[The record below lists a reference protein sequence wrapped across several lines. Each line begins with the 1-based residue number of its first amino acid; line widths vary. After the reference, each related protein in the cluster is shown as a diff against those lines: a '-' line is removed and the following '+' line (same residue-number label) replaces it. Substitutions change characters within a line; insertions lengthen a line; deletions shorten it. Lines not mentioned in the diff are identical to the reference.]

1 LFEVEGSY
9 YFRNLTGDTVHQ
21 SLLYPFPDTEKY
33 GNITSFNVVE
43 TGDTVP
49 VVVHQ
54 SREGAILRITVPAMD
69 ETMYRISY
77 GQKIKTG
84 EARYI
89 ITTMHHWSKPLEQ
102 ASYTLT
108 FPDNIHIDDI
118 SIPPD
123 SIVRSNEKTVYYWYR
138 ENFMP
143 SADFIFNFHHT
154 EK

>member
-1 LFEVEGSY
+1 VLVIIGIIGSLFVASRVTGHIEAKIGS
-9 YFRNLTGDTVHQ
+9 TGLIEQAQH
-21 SLLYPFPDTEKY
+21 Y
-33 GNITSFNVVE
+33 
-43 TGDTVP
+43 
-49 VVVHQ
+49 
-54 SREGAILRITVPAMD
+54 
-69 ETMYRISY
+69 
-77 GQKIKTG
+77 
-84 EARYI
+84 
-89 ITTMHHWSKPLEQ
+89 WSKPLEQ